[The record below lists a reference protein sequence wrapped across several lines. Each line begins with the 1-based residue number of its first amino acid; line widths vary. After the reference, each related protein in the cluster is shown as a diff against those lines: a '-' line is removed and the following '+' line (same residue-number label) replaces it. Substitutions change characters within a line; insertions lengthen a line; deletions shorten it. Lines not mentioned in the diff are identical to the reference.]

1 MTEPTLQDLTDRVL
15 ALETIIETVLPLLL
29 RDSPNRARIEVLLT
43 RLESEPPFG
52 IQNEEPLHQLIDA
65 LLPARAT

>member
-43 RLESEPPFG
+43 RLESEPPYG
-52 IQNEEPLHQLIDA
+52 MQNDA
-65 LLPARAT
+65 TFLRLLDVLLPERDA